1 MDRISLLKKYAYFYL
16 SKYDSTKKN
25 LEIKLKNRIIKMK
38 DIDKNEKNILLQK
51 IDFIIEDLESKKL
64 INDNDFAKLK
74 INNLSLQGK
83 SEFFIKKTLIKK
95 GVKDKIINELFLDF
109 NNNNPNWKI
118 ESAKKFAYKKKLGKY
133 NDSKNKDKNKDIAKM
148 ARAGFD
154 YQMILEVLGYA

>member
-1 MDRISLLKKYAYFYL
+1 
-16 SKYDSTKKN
+16 
-25 LEIKLKNRIIKMK
+25 MK

-95 GVKDKIINELFLDF
+95 GVKDKIINELFLNF

-118 ESAKKFAYKKKLGKY
+118 ESAKKFAYKK
-133 NDSKNKDKNKDIAKM
+133 N
-148 ARAGFD
+148 
-154 YQMILEVLGYA
+154 